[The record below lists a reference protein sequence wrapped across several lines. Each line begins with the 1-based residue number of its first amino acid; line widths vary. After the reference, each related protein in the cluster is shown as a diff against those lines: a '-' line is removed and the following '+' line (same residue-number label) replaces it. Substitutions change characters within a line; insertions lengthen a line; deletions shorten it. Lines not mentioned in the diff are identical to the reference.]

1 MLKPLT
7 GKVALVTGA
16 RGIGAAIARRLA
28 RDGADVG
35 FSYASA
41 PARAAEVAA
50 AIEAEGARALA
61 VQADQAH
68 QADQAAVAAFV
79 RAVCARFGRL
89 DIVGNSAGITV
100 GGRIDDTAA
109 DLAALQ
115 RMMAVN
121 LHGVVAAVRAA
132 APLMEDGG
140 RIVSI
145 GSVVAS
151 HIAFPGFA
159 DYTAAKAAIAAYTR
173 GWARDLAHGASP

>member
-7 GKVALVTGA
+7 GKVALVTGSS

-61 VQADQAH
+61 VQADQA
-68 QADQAAVAAFV
+68 DQAAVAAFV

-89 DIVGNSAGITV
+89 DIVVNSAGITV